1 MVFLNK
7 ALAINRKQF
16 YIDIPRFF
24 LYFAARASVG
34 TKATA
39 SLGKSPRMAIYT
51 HLNKKEAGKVAEE
64 FSLGDLVSYSGI
76 RNGSVNTHYLLETK
90 KGRFFIKIDE
100 VKSELEVKQEL
111 ELLLFLKR
119 QGFPCPQPLKSKSGK
134 YYHEFHGK
142 CLSSSRYIDGVELP
156 LEKLTAAHLELL
168 GHALANLHLIGRSYK
183 KGIDNR
189 FGFAKIMMIYREVR
203 KQLPSHLKNIVRVL
217 DDEVSYLENYL
228 DNNLPKGI
236 IHGDLFPDNVKFKG
250 SRLVGI
256 IDFEAACRGKLIYDL
271 ATAVNALCY
280 LDGRYRIDRFEALI
294 SGYESLRPLSLPE
307 WDSFPNELRF
317 SALRFTVTR
326 IRDFF
331 LRKMDE
337 SLRNYKDFK
346 EFFERLLILRREKTG
361 GMEDILLAMATGYDY
376 RKYQKSKPSK

>member
-1 MVFLNK
+1 
-7 ALAINRKQF
+7 
-16 YIDIPRFF
+16 
-24 LYFAARASVG
+24 
-34 TKATA
+34 
-39 SLGKSPRMAIYT
+39 MAIYT
-51 HLNKKEAGKVAEE
+51 PLNKREAVRIAEE
-64 FSLGDLVSYSGI
+64 FGLGDFVSYTGI

-90 KGRFFIKIDE
+90 RGRFFIKIDE
-100 VKSELEVKQEL
+100 VKSEVEVKQEQ
-111 ELLLFLKR
+111 ELLFYLKR
-119 QGFPCPQPLKSKSGK
+119 QGCPCPQPIKSKKGK

-142 CLSSSRYIDGVELP
+142 YLSVTRYLEGVELP
-156 LEKLTAAHLELL
+156 PEALTPSHLETL
-168 GHALANLHLIGRSYK
+168 GHTLADLHLIGRGYK

-189 FGFAKIMMIYREVR
+189 FGFTKIVSMYREVR

-217 DDEVSYLENYL
+217 DDEVVYLENYL

-236 IHGDLFPDNVKFKG
+236 VHGDLFSDNVKFKG

-256 IDFEAACRGKLIYDL
+256 VDFEAACRGKLIYDL

-280 LDGRYRIDRFEALI
+280 LDGRYRIDRFEPLI
-294 SGYESLRPLSLPE
+294 TGYESLRPLSLPE

-326 IRDFF
+326 IKDFY

-337 SLRNYKDFK
+337 GHRVYKDFK
-346 EFFERLLILRREKTG
+346 EFFDRLLILRREKSG
-361 GMEDILLAMATGYDY
+361 GMEDVLLAMATGYDY

>member
-1 MVFLNK
+1 
-7 ALAINRKQF
+7 
-16 YIDIPRFF
+16 
-24 LYFAARASVG
+24 
-34 TKATA
+34 
-39 SLGKSPRMAIYT
+39 MAIYT
-51 HLNKKEAGKVAEE
+51 PLTKRDCVRIVDDFG
-64 FSLGDLVSYSGI
+64 LGDLLSYTGV

-90 KGRFFIKIDE
+90 RGRFFIKIDE

-111 ELLLFLKR
+111 ELLLYLKR
-119 QGFPCPQPLKSKSGK
+119 QGFPCLQPMKSKKGR

-142 CLSSSRYIDGVELP
+142 CLSVNRYLDGVDLP
-156 LEKLTAAHLELL
+156 VESLTPSHLELL
-168 GHALANLHLIGRSYK
+168 GHALANLHLIGRGFK

-189 FGFAKIMMIYREVR
+189 FGFTRITMIYREVR
-203 KQLPSHLKNIVRVL
+203 KQLPSHLKNIIRVL
-217 DDEVSYLENYL
+217 DDEATYLENYL

-236 IHGDLFPDNVKFKG
+236 IHGDLFADNVKFKR

-280 LDGRYRIDRFEALI
+280 LEGRYQIERFESLI
-294 SGYESLRPLSLPE
+294 AGYETLRPLSLPE

-326 IRDFF
+326 INDFY
-331 LRKMDE
+331 LRKIDE
-337 SLRNYKDFK
+337 NQRTYKDFK
-346 EFFERLLILRREKTG
+346 EFFDRLLILRREKDG
-361 GMEDILLAMATGYDY
+361 GMEDLLLAMATGYDY

>member
-1 MVFLNK
+1 MATYTPLNK
-7 ALAINRKQF
+7 R
-16 YIDIPRFF
+16 
-24 LYFAARASVG
+24 
-34 TKATA
+34 
-39 SLGKSPRMAIYT
+39 
-51 HLNKKEAGKVAEE
+51 EAVRIAEE
-64 FSLGDLVSYSGI
+64 FGLGDFVSYTGI

-90 KGRFFIKIDE
+90 RGRFFIKIDE
-100 VKSELEVKQEL
+100 VKSEVEVKQEL
-111 ELLLFLKR
+111 ELLFFLKR
-119 QGFPCPQPLKSKSGK
+119 QGCPCPQPIKSKKGK
-134 YYHEFHGK
+134 YYHEFRGK
-142 CLSSSRYIDGVELP
+142 HLSVSRHLDGVELP
-156 LEKLTAAHLELL
+156 LETLTASHLEAL
-168 GHALANLHLIGRSYK
+168 GHTLADLHLIGRGYK

-189 FGFAKIMMIYREVR
+189 FGFNKILAMYREVR

-256 IDFEAACRGKLIYDL
+256 VDFEAACRGKLIYDL

-280 LDGRYRIDRFEALI
+280 LDGRYQIDRFEPLI
-294 SGYESLRPLSLPE
+294 TGYESLRPLSLPE

-326 IRDFF
+326 IKGFY
-331 LRKMDE
+331 LRKAE
-337 SLRNYKDFK
+337 ENQRTYKDFK
-346 EFFERLLILRREKTG
+346 EFFDRLLILRREKSG